1 MNLSILISGIYGE
14 LRGYHRL
21 RIRREVAAGEALSA
35 EALAARNE
43 RLFQAQVRRS
53 IERFPQYAEKV
64 QAHRGALPAP
74 GDTVPPE
81 ELPVWTRDDQRAL
94 FADSPEPRDA
104 AYAHQTSGSTSRPV
118 RFYVTRESYEWRTA
132 IMDRSYGWGRAQ
144 EGERSLHVWAA
155 DQKAPPRS
163 QQLKRFVHRT
173 LQRRTYFDVFRD
185 ITDSDRAACIALINK
200 VRPVSIVGYTGQL
213 VDLARYVRDHPGELR
228 FKPLTM
234 VSAAEGLQ
242 PGQREL
248 LEAHLVGAVFLS
260 YGSREFMSVGMECEH
275 HTGYHLTTD
284 NLRVEV
290 VDAGGNPVLP
300 GETGRIVITDLHNA
314 ATPFVRYEIG
324 DHGVMAPAEE
334 RCPCGRP
341 FPLLRSVEGRLQDK
355 VYTPD
360 GGSVTGL
367 FVTYTMRQFDDWI
380 EGWQVVQPSRRHIT
394 VRLLTT
400 AALTNERIHPVD
412 ELLRTQLG
420 SDIEIDYERVDALE
434 RREGGK
440 IALVQTLFDAEAEG
454 GPTSPGER

>member
-21 RIRREVAAGEALSA
+21 RIRREVTASERTTR
-35 EALAARNE
+35 EVLAAHNE
-43 RLFQAQVRRS
+43 RLFQAHVRRS

-64 QAHRGALPAP
+64 QAHRGSLPAP
-74 GDTVPPE
+74 GEAVRPE
-81 ELPVWTRDDQRAL
+81 ELPVWTRDHQRAL
-94 FADSPEPRDA
+94 FEDLPFPRDA
-104 AYAHQTSGSTSRPV
+104 AYAHQTSGSTSKPV

-132 IMDRSYGWGRAQ
+132 VMDRSYGWGRAQ

-155 DQKAPPRS
+155 EQKTPPRS
-163 QQLKRFVHRT
+163 QQIKQHVHRW
-173 LQRRTYFDVFRD
+173 LQGRTYFDVFRD
-185 ITDSDRAACIALINK
+185 ITDSDRAACVALINR

-213 VDLARYVRDHPGELR
+213 VDLARYVRDHPGTLR
-228 FKPLTM
+228 YKPLTM

-242 PGQREL
+242 PGQRDL
-248 LEAHLVGAVFLS
+248 LQAHLVNDVYLS
-260 YGSREFMSVGMECEH
+260 YGSREFMSVGMECDQ
-275 HTGYHLTTD
+275 HTGYHLATD

-290 VDAGGNPVLP
+290 VDDAGNPAAP
-300 GETGRIVITDLHNA
+300 GETGRILITDLHNA

-360 GGSVTGL
+360 GGSVTAL

-380 EGWQVVQPSRRHIT
+380 EGWQVIQPSRHQMT
-394 VRLLTT
+394 VRLLTP
-400 AALTNERIHPVD
+400 ASLTNERIHPVD
-412 ELLRTQLG
+412 EMLRTQLG
-420 SDIEIDYERVDALE
+420 SVIKIDYERVDALE

-440 IALVQTLFDAEAEG
+440 IALVQTGFDPEA
-454 GPTSPGER
+454 